1 MHANDRWE
9 DVLLA
14 PYGATDPTA
23 FYNQAFTT
31 ISAWTLQRMA
41 WLDGAFRDVAAA
53 GNTIVPYGSSPTSSV
68 STAG

>member
-1 MHANDRWE
+1 MAVHGRWA

-14 PYGATDPTA
+14 PYGVTDPTA

-31 ISAWTLQRMA
+31 LSSWTLQRVA

-53 GNTIVPYGSSPTSSV
+53 GNVIVPYGTAPSV
-68 STAG
+68 ATAG

>member
-1 MHANDRWE
+1 MHVNGRWE

-14 PYGATDPTA
+14 PYGAKDPTA

-31 ISAWTLQRMA
+31 ISDWTLQRMA

-53 GNTIVPYGSSPTSSV
+53 GNAIVPYGTSPPSSV